1 MRRKKT
7 FISATVLITLTV
19 LTAVLLLRG
28 QSLSQ
33 LAGILRGLQPGW
45 LVLGLGLMLAFVG
58 RAALCS
64 RLLLPHLG
72 HRVGYPQCL
81 GYSFT

>member
-7 FISATVLITLTV
+7 FISATVLIMLTV

-33 LAGILRGLQPGW
+33 LAGILRGLR
-45 LVLGLGLMLAFVG
+45 
-58 RAALCS
+58 RASPAA
-64 RLLLPHLG
+64 
-72 HRVGYPQCL
+72 
-81 GYSFT
+81 